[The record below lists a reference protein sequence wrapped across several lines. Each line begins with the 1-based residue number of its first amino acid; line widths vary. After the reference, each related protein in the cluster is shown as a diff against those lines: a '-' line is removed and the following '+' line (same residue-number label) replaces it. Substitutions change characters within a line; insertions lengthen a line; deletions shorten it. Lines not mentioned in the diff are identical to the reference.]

1 MNNQSTSPIEESSDV
16 WASVIAN
23 VAPWMALVGDRN
35 AKEFLRVSSSRDQL
49 LLMATAPLGIF
60 SILTAA
66 IRLRGYRVLR
76 RMIGRESER
85 VSEALVELTPLS
97 VAPAS
102 SVYTPHAVEIESSE
116 QNDRV
121 AYVCAHVTQTANTRT
136 ILEGF
141 RYLISSRLTGAEHG
155 DQEIVL
161 GMKGN
166 QLSADQTADLVIS
179 LVDERQR
186 QTGIEG
192 LSDFIA
198 SASISFRTT
207 GVSPNQTMPT
217 DIHKVEFTQVCNII
231 GAITLFLLM
240 CGLHIGGY
248 LYSAKSAVTAG
259 SLQTLVMGLVGYC
272 GIVIFTFTLLVI
284 IKQEVAIEQ
293 LKLPDVFDRA
303 VWTFSNAKHSAHR
316 PFDIPPRRS
325 LVQAA
330 PKVFSPHQK
339 AYRQVLTMFSCLG
352 LVGSFITYYLGIR
365 VANWWVALGSLAVI
379 WLSAA
384 FRSLVIKNFLVA
396 SQEKLEEHWLGAMQ
410 DNVYNSLLAT
420 VDTMARSTELPES
433 PSEAGS
439 EGLSLKAVN
448 LCAEKPNA
456 PPEKSHTLIVVKPM
470 RQNLK
475 TWSGCEDVMKV
486 SLEMT
491 KKCCQTHTFIHAG
504 HKLTLAE
511 LPSLRRI
518 IRIPLMIYV
527 PGLLWKAD
535 TQLDYVLTEDFDFP
549 NLYRDLIKIF
559 QLCSDVQGQ
568 ILRHETS
575 DLVRDEVSHVLCGP
589 VTDLPMDIQG
599 TKTLA
604 ELLSSF
610 RTAGSDTE
618 KAYTLEQAVLLPT
631 IQLAAMYETFGIDS
645 RATPSIQVFQDG
657 HTDRLKLSGAAYL
670 PRLMGIFENQGIW
683 QHFMIPKPTGT
694 PPRLQ
699 PRNEKSGLYGR
710 SVGKTYLF
718 CGKL

>member
-1 MNNQSTSPIEESSDV
+1 
-16 WASVIAN
+16 
-23 VAPWMALVGDRN
+23 MALVGDRN

-60 SILTAA
+60 STLTAA
-66 IRLRGYRVLR
+66 IRLRGYRILR

-121 AYVCAHVTQTANTRT
+121 AYVCAHVGQTSNTFT

-141 RYLISSRLTGAEHG
+141 RYLISGRLTKTEHG

-166 QLSADQTADLVIS
+166 QLSADQTADLIIS
-179 LVDERQR
+179 LADEQ
-186 QTGIEG
+186 QNQASLEG
-192 LSDFIA
+192 LAGYIA

-217 DIHKVEFTQVCNII
+217 DIHKVEFSQVRNII

-240 CGLHIGGY
+240 CGLHVGGY
-248 LYSAKSAVTAG
+248 LYSAKTAVTAG
-259 SLQTLVMGLVGYC
+259 SLQTLGMGLVGYC
-272 GIVIFTFTLLVI
+272 GIVIFTFTLLI
-284 IKQEVAIEQ
+284 LIKQEVAIKQ
-293 LKLPDVFDRA
+293 LKLPDIFDRA

-325 LVQAA
+325 LVQAE
-330 PKVFSPHQK
+330 QK
-339 AYRQVLTMFSCLG
+339 IFTPNQEAYRQFFTLLCCLG
-352 LVGSFITYYLGIR
+352 LVGSFIVFYLGIR

-396 SQEKLEEHWLGAMQ
+396 SQGKPEEHWLGAMQ

-420 VDTMARSTELPES
+420 VDTMAHSTELPAS
-433 PSEAGS
+433 PSEEGS
-439 EGLSLKAVN
+439 EGSCPN
-448 LCAEKPNA
+448 DINFYPEKPNA
-456 PPEKSHTLIVVKPM
+456 PQERSHTLIVVKPM
-470 RQNLK
+470 RQDLK

-491 KKCCQTHTFIHAG
+491 KQCCRAHTFIETG
-504 HKLTLAE
+504 HKLTLAK
-511 LPSLRRI
+511 LPSLKRI
-518 IRIPLMIYV
+518 IRFRLMIYV

-535 TQLDYVLTEDFDFP
+535 TPLDYVLTEDFDFP
-549 NLYRDLIKIF
+549 NLYRDLVKIL

-568 ILRHETS
+568 ILRHETP

-589 VTDLPMDIQG
+589 VTDLQMEVQG

-604 ELLSSF
+604 ELLSIF
-610 RTAGSDTE
+610 RTASSATE

-631 IQLAAMYETFGIDS
+631 IQLAAMYESFGVDS

-657 HTDRLKLSGAAYL
+657 HTDGLKLSGAAYL
-670 PRLMGIFENQGIW
+670 PRLMSIFEDLGIW
-683 QHFMIPKPTGT
+683 QYFMSPKPTGA
-694 PPRLQ
+694 PLRVQ

-710 SVGKTYLF
+710 SVGKTNLF
-718 CGKL
+718 RDKFESRNN